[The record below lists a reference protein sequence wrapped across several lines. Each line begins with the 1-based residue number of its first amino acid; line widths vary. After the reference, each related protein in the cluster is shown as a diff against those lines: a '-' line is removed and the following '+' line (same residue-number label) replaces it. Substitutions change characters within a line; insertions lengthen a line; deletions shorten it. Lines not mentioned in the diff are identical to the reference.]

1 MFGLSLPIVLTRKSG
16 KRVQDKE
23 GHLMRCS
30 VCGSKLRPLI
40 TDLPFKLSDT
50 SIVIL
55 KGLPVL
61 QCDNCRE
68 YLLDDSVMNRVEEIL
83 QRADAAAELEI
94 IRYAA

>member
-1 MFGLSLPIVLTRKSG
+1 
-16 KRVQDKE
+16 
-23 GHLMRCS
+23 MRCS
-30 VCGSKLRPLI
+30 VCGSKLRHLI
-40 TDLPFKLSDT
+40 TDLPFKVSDT

-68 YLLDDSVMNRVEEIL
+68 YLLDDLVMNRVEEIL

>member
-1 MFGLSLPIVLTRKSG
+1 MKCG
-16 KRVQDKE
+16 
-23 GHLMRCS
+23 
-30 VCGSKLRPLI
+30 VCGSKLRHLI
-40 TDLPFKLSDT
+40 TDLPFKVSET

-68 YLLDDSVMNRVEEIL
+68 YLLDDLVMGRVEEIL
-83 QRADAAAELEI
+83 QKADAEAELEI